1 VRVRLFWPFIPKSA
15 DDAAGDP
22 VVTGFWHRIATA
34 VAARPV
40 WVAATSIGLLAVLAT
55 GLLATPTGLSQTEQ
69 FRVRAESVSGY
80 DAVAAHFGSLSDP
93 TRVIGSTERAAGL
106 QQAIAGTP
114 GVMSVTEAG
123 RRRGPGAVHRRHR
136 RRAAT

>member
-1 VRVRLFWPFIPKSA
+1 VLALLTLLFASAPSTRSLGLQAATGLVVAALFALVVLPPLLALCGVRLFWPFIPKSA

-80 DAVAAHFGSLSDP
+80 DAVAAHFP
-93 TRVIGSTERAAGL
+93 VACPI
-106 QQAIAGTP
+106 P
-114 GVMSVTEAG
+114 
-123 RRRGPGAVHRRHR
+123 RG
-136 RRAAT
+136 